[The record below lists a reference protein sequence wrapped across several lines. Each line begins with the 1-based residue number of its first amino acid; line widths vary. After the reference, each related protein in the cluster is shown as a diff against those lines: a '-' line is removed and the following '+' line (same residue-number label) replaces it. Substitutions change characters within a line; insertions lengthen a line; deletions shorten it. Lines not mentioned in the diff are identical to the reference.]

1 MATKCE
7 TKRKAWKKVSGNFI
21 SKSTHFIKVR
31 KKRPK
36 TETGGFYHHPTLLLQ
51 TRFSKPDSV
60 VAYSDLTGAQG
71 RNQVSKPLPQFPV
84 SAPPIQLLRPSTLSL
99 HSLTLHTWC
108 SEKSQRL
115 HLQNTSRL
123 GHISPSPGPPLRLSN
138 SYQLLSGV
146 TH

>member
-1 MATKCE
+1 MQGNHHHPWLPNARPKGMLG
-7 TKRKAWKKVSGNFI
+7 KKVSGNFT

-36 TETGGFYHHPTLLLQ
+36 IETGGFYHHPTLLLQ

-71 RNQVSKPLPQFPV
+71 RNQVFNPLPEFPV

-108 SEKSQRL
+108 SEKSQDSIFKIHPDL
-115 HLQNTSRL
+115 ATSHHLQGL
-123 GHISPSPGPPLRLSN
+123 PLD
-138 SYQLLSGV
+138 
-146 TH
+146 